1 MPGGDMRQQQ
11 EPISF
16 LPVFS
21 SPRVFCGPSKL
32 QYGSSLGPEQV
43 EEEEEEEARALHH
56 GNDDIDIASSSDLT
70 PFVGWLLDMAARSPN
85 LGIRFEAATMMGLLV
100 AHTEPVSERALFG
113 SLLWYGRLAS
123 LLQEAAGDT
132 AGMGVQLQAIRLVHL
147 LLHCPV
153 LLRIFCS
160 ALDTSLGGC
169 WCEVR
174 NQGEARSA
182 EGARTQVPSLEI
194 QGKGDSCKVVLD
206 GISSCLDCSGSSL
219 QAYALRRDAIRVLTF
234 LASSGDAA
242 IRILLH
248 LPMKLEP
255 SNVPLKESNI
265 STDGG
270 NGIQSENA
278 QQEPGSR
285 KHSAGT
291 GDIPVETATAAPAV
305 FTGERY
311 CFDIPGKLLSLLARE
326 LKAEE
331 DEALADNSPVERTVG
346 CEEDRA
352 CLICEAVTLF
362 SKLLCNPLHSREVLN
377 WIVTSK
383 ETTLLILGVID
394 QLIRRGSRPSSSTD
408 LVELARV
415 LQKKVVPE
423 LTPL

>member
-1 MPGGDMRQQQ
+1 M
-11 EPISF
+11 
-16 LPVFS
+16 
-21 SPRVFCGPSKL
+21 
-32 QYGSSLGPEQV
+32 
-43 EEEEEEEARALHH
+43 
-56 GNDDIDIASSSDLT
+56 
-70 PFVGWLLDMAARSPN
+70 
-85 LGIRFEAATMMGLLV
+85 
-100 AHTEPVSERALFG
+100 
-113 SLLWYGRLAS
+113 
-123 LLQEAAGDT
+123 
-132 AGMGVQLQAIRLVHL
+132 
-147 LLHCPV
+147 
-153 LLRIFCS
+153 
-160 ALDTSLGGC
+160 
-169 WCEVR
+169 R